1 MLDKLKV
8 NILRVVSETISYN
21 WDKVN
26 SVEDSLQKIY
36 LVHSWILCLNYWWSF
51 MQK

>member
-8 NILRVVSETISYN
+8 NILRVVSKTISYN

-36 LVHSWILCLNYWWSF
+36 LVHS
-51 MQK
+51 